1 MFRKSLTKI
10 PFKTRFFRSLN
21 LFNCISG
28 KTEAKRKKGFD
39 RRKSLSSRKV
49 RVQGMNAQ
57 EWIFIGRGASSLVFE
72 IKENLVLHPLVSDH
86 TIKSKIVLNFI

>member
-1 MFRKSLTKI
+1 MERQKPKEKRGFGCRKSL
-10 PFKTRFFRSLN
+10 N
-21 LFNCISG
+21 
-28 KTEAKRKKGFD
+28 
-39 RRKSLSSRKV
+39 SREV

-57 EWIFIGRGASSLVFE
+57 EWIFIGKGAASLVFE